1 VNSLIT
7 QLNEVNV
14 KHEEGGMLDSMNPMQ
29 MFSLAGTFNRIGGA
43 SDNEYRQGIE
53 LISQLVQTEYPD
65 KNKKEVS

>member
-1 VNSLIT
+1 
-7 QLNEVNV
+7 
-14 KHEEGGMLDSMNPMQ
+14 MLDSMNPMQ